1 MVRSCFEIQLH
12 ANLNLFAISE
22 SNVSKPL
29 WALVYH
35 TLFSTF
41 DIQYFIIILLLFI
54 LFYFLNLDEIFQDGW
69 IVFHLILLSFCLV
82 ISQNLSWFHYY
93 GWTRLLSSL
102 LIPWGPFFLF
112 ITWDEYIFVLTSHNI
127 IECWFSTA
135 RPPTGWCW
143 FCDKETRGGKGTKR
157 ILSISVALG

>member
-54 LFYFLNLDEIFQDGW
+54 LFYFFNLDEIFQDGW

-93 GWTRLLSSL
+93 G
-102 LIPWGPFFLF
+102 
-112 ITWDEYIFVLTSHNI
+112 
-127 IECWFSTA
+127 
-135 RPPTGWCW
+135 
-143 FCDKETRGGKGTKR
+143 
-157 ILSISVALG
+157 

>member
-1 MVRSCFEIQLH
+1 MVRSCFEIQLL

-29 WALVYH
+29 WAWC
-35 TLFSTF
+35 S
-41 DIQYFIIILLLFI
+41 IPYFPPLTSNILLLYCCFS
-54 LFYFLNLDEIFQDGW
+54 FYFIF
-69 IVFHLILLSFCLV
+69 LIWMKFSRMGGLSFIWFCFLFV
-82 ISQNLSWFHYY
+82 LWFPKNLSWFHYY